1 MPSEL
6 PWAHKANP
14 TPQEFGRQFEKARA
28 KKEGARPHPAS
39 GACGIKN
46 DYSTDDTVFEQKTT
60 VKSHTIKGDDL
71 EKLFVNATRQ
81 GKDAVY
87 TIYFRDANVT
97 LEGVV
102 RRGE

>member
-1 MPSEL
+1 MTSEL

-14 TPQEFGRQFEKARA
+14 TPQEFGRQYEKAMA
-28 KKEGARPHPAS
+28 KKEGARVHPAS
-39 GACGIKN
+39 GARGIKN
-46 DYSTDDTVFEQKTT
+46 DYSTEEVIFEQKTT
-60 VKSHTIKGDDL
+60 NKSHTIKGDDL
-71 EKLFVNATRQ
+71 EKLFVNAVKQ

-97 LEGVV
+97 LEGIV